1 MSDLYLDFP
10 VHLDNRGGFAL
21 TDEDDHIRDMIYQVL
36 FTSPGER
43 VNRPE
48 FGCGLLQMVF
58 MPNSDVIA
66 SAVSFMVQGAL
77 SRWLSDLISV
87 RWVKIECQEELLI
100 VDVSYTRRDSG
111 QTRDERFDMPLGGR

>member
-1 MSDLYLDFP
+1 MLYQYLDFP
-10 VHLDNRGGFAL
+10 IHLDSRGSFAL
-21 TDEDDHIRDMIYQVL
+21 TDEDDHIKDLIYQIL

-43 VNRPE
+43 VNRPD

-58 MPNSDVIA
+58 MQNSDVIA